1 MVYGQKISRF
11 SPRFY
16 TLIFMICDFISLV
29 LQAAGGALAA
39 TQDAGDSSRLGV
51 NIMIAGLVFQ
61 VLSLSIFIAFSLEF
75 AWRAHKARES
85 DLNFDFFNIRKRT
98 MFRVLPY
105 AIAVATITI
114 YIRCV
119 FRVAELWDGF
129 GGKLANDQTAFM
141 ILEGP
146 MIIIA
151 TIALTV
157 CHPGIAFGSA
167 QSWAAANWTF
177 RKSKKRDNN
186 HMELVSPD
194 TTTPSV
200 AESEVIDTKSRV

>member
-1 MVYGQKISRF
+1 
-11 SPRFY
+11 
-16 TLIFMICDFISLV
+16 MICDFISLV

-39 TQDAGDSSRLGV
+39 TQHAGDSSRLGV

-177 RKSKKRDNN
+177 RKSKKGDNN
-186 HMELVSPD
+186 HMELVSPE